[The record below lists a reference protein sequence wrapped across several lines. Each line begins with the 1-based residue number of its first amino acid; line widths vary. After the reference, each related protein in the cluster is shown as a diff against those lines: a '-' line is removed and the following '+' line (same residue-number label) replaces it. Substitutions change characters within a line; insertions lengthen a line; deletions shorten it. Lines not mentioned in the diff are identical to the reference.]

1 MTNPR
6 PPIVE
11 NPDGT
16 PAKKI
21 LPAIISL
28 DDLFAEDLQEPEH
41 LIDGVLHKGTKMILG
56 GGSKSFK
63 TWTLMELA
71 LALATGGDWL
81 GFKCKQCKV
90 LYINLEILPWFARKR
105 FDDIKKAT
113 KLTKKTPNLH
123 IWNLRGYAADIVELE
138 AQLISMTSAGA
149 YSMIIFDPIY
159 KVQGN
164 RDENSNGDIAE
175 MLNGLERLAVETE
188 AAVAFGHHFAKG
200 NASGKYAID
209 RMSGA
214 GAWARDP
221 DTIITLTPHE
231 EDECFVA
238 EFILRNHAPIDSF
251 VVRRE
256 HPLMIRDELLD
267 ASKLR
272 QPGNQAKYS
281 VEEMVDLLPTDDGLT
296 WGQWKDLAEDQLG
309 MSQNTFSRYLKKAVK
324 KLARHSDLEQKYF
337 RQ

>member
-1 MTNPR
+1 
-6 PPIVE
+6 
-11 NPDGT
+11 
-16 PAKKI
+16 
-21 LPAIISL
+21 
-28 DDLFAEDLQEPEH
+28 
-41 LIDGVLHKGTKMILG
+41 
-56 GGSKSFK
+56 
-63 TWTLMELA
+63 
-71 LALATGGDWL
+71 
-81 GFKCKQCKV
+81 
-90 LYINLEILPWFARKR
+90 
-105 FDDIKKAT
+105 
-113 KLTKKTPNLH
+113 
-123 IWNLRGYAADIVELE
+123 
-138 AQLISMTSAGA
+138 
-149 YSMIIFDPIY
+149 
-159 KVQGN
+159 
-164 RDENSNGDIAE
+164 
-175 MLNGLERLAVETE
+175 
-188 AAVAFGHHFAKG
+188 
-200 NASGKYAID
+200 
-209 RMSGA
+209 MSGA